1 MCVFQFPLTFCPHK
15 KEQNCYR
22 QKRFRA
28 SKYTKN
34 AVRPDPAV
42 GAYSAAPDP
51 LAGFGEGREE
61 GGEREE
67 KRKGGEGR
75 KRGKGWPPE
84 TAGLDPPLI
93 RHDL

>member
-1 MCVFQFPLTFCPHK
+1 
-15 KEQNCYR
+15 
-22 QKRFRA
+22 
-28 SKYTKN
+28 
-34 AVRPDPAV
+34 V